1 MWVGK
6 QAKKKNN
13 KLLNFSRN
21 FFLNNNISTAQFIY
35 SLYIANIAKFQ
46 ILIFFQVISL
56 PKEKSRHKKS
66 KFTVLKY
73 LTGPDYRRVFVEAE
87 LNYQKDF

>member
-1 MWVGK
+1 MGR
-6 QAKKKNN
+6 QTGKKKNN
-13 KLLNFSRN
+13 KLLNFLVI
-21 FFLNNNISTAQFIY
+21 FLNNNISTAQFIY
-35 SLYIANIAKFQ
+35 SLHIANIAKFQ